1 MLMTQSSAGG
11 EGGAIN
17 KDAIV
22 NTSVNDI
29 MTKLQKPYEEDKTLD
44 EIDTN
49 CGCDPKDPK
58 VYFTNVVI
66 KQEIQYVNKLIKKN
80 TQPPKRYLRCHQGI
94 HQYVLRSRSHLRND
108 IQWFHSRIVESTRT
122 IHKQET
128 RIVDFTTDQA
138 HRTVQQLD

>member
-29 MTKLQKPYEEDKTLD
+29 MAKLQKPYEEDKTLD

-66 KQEIQYVNKLIKKN
+66 KQEIQYVNKLIKK
-80 TQPPKRYLRCHQGI
+80 I
-94 HQYVLRSRSHLRND
+94 RSHLKD
-108 IQWFHSRIVESTRT
+108 ISDVIKGFISMSTDLEV
-122 IHKQET
+122 I
-128 RIVDFTTDQA
+128 
-138 HRTVQQLD
+138 